1 MACNYDNYDQKLL
14 ITQIN
19 NISIIKAKIIVIM
32 KVSMRK

>member
-14 ITQIN
+14 IIQIN